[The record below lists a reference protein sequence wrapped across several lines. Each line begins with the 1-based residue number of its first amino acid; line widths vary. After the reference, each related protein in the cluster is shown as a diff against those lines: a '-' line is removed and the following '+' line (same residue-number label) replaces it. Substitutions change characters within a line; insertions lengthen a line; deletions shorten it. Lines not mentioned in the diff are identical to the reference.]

1 MTVSLVFYI
10 IHETASWNAF
20 GLHETMKEYN
30 TEHIKFRV
38 LLNMTQKDTTHTY
51 GCPCCA
57 I

>member
-38 LLNMTQKDTTHTY
+38 LLNRVEGGKGDHFS
-51 GCPCCA
+51 
-57 I
+57 